1 MFNHTT
7 QKSHLNENKEKMP
20 FNYETYERSHNER
33 QAQKK
38 QSSFVMDLAKLMLV
52 GVPTAAAV
60 KWLTKKDST
69 NSKDIML
76 PYEKDIKKQQPTGMV
91 SPGTAAEVAAAR
103 VEAAEVAA
111 ARAEAAEVAAARAEA
126 ARVEAAA
133 EAVRVEAAA
142 EVEAAEVEAAKAAA
156 AEAAAAEVEAMKA
169 AKAAEVEAAVEAAA
183 ETARVEAARV
193 EAAAEAAR
201 VEAAEV
207 ARVARVAKAEAAAA
221 TEAAEVAA
229 AEVAAAET
237 AAARAALD
245 EQERLEQ
252 EKQVQREK
260 ELKRELEG
268 RGQER
273 VLVAPSTT
281 IEFRRKIHRFR
292 KLASKAARILY
303 DRENEQVKKKENWV
317 DEPGGTR
324 VSRKRERDNVFSL
337 LFKSEKFNINKRC
350 SSFRAEFKELVRN
363 SDTLAVMTC
372 EELVSYAENWESN
385 VRLQNPAI
393 YNPQLKKIFL
403 HMAALIKLKAA
414 TADTSSE
421 IGRIARLMTPSDSAR
436 IESQGL
442 EIFDV
447 LNVLNLGM
455 YNFKDSFLANMFVFS
470 YFKFF
475 KPGTSDVL
483 IRKLDSVFG
492 VEDLTV
498 SRYGVLLPKQWH
510 ASSRYDSALS
520 IGKTEICRISKQFI
534 YEPNSEN
541 VDLDSVELASMAV
554 ILEAQQQAQVKLGVN
569 EVALTAVVSVQT
581 HGSYECNNS
590 ISQELRIYR
599 IPPGKTLTVV
609 SMATPT
615 EVAILFAASIEN
627 RIDQIRNFVYRSN
640 IANMFIDPV
649 FTAKHFIRNLV
660 RSKRAVRQLLKTSS
674 LTEDLPEK
682 RVNFLQ
688 NYTDPRIVA
697 FAEGDACIDKLFTFN
712 DVMNSQVTKF
722 NFLGWDQDLF
732 PHNGKE
738 YTLGKMCDYLF
749 LTEGHTNVLLF
760 DESCSVIKISQCS
773 NIQSSPVSAHTKA
786 EIRSNAQ
793 RLFMGGYTEM

>member
-111 ARAEAAEVAAARAEA
+111 ARAEAAKAAKAGEA

-193 EAAAEAAR
+193 
-201 VEAAEV
+201 
-207 ARVARVAKAEAAAA
+207 
-221 TEAAEVAA
+221 
-229 AEVAAAET
+229 AAAET

-268 RGQER
+268 REQER

>member
-193 EAAAEAAR
+193 
-201 VEAAEV
+201 
-207 ARVARVAKAEAAAA
+207 
-221 TEAAEVAA
+221 
-229 AEVAAAET
+229 AAAET

-268 RGQER
+268 REQER

>member
-111 ARAEAAEVAAARAEA
+111 ARAEAAKAAKAGEA

-183 ETARVEAARV
+183 ETARVEAAR
-193 EAAAEAAR
+193 
-201 VEAAEV
+201 
-207 ARVARVAKAEAAAA
+207 
-221 TEAAEVAA
+221 
-229 AEVAAAET
+229 VAAAET